1 MRKRALVLV
10 FLLAY
15 LFAITFGDT
24 YANQENEKQ
33 RWYEIKE
40 IDYEFDFEEKKL
52 SFYLTHEALIIE
64 DRANMEIKDG
74 RLYAKGGKSFRFG
87 SSVCLGD
94 SYGLEDGFLEFD
106 MLQKDNKGE
115 LVLGIRLQRVS
126 ATEDK
131 PGIWLSFKAGKLV
144 VGEKES
150 GITASID
157 IPVETNKVHK
167 YKINDNR
174 NEIEI
179 LIDDNV
185 VAKILYDAKGYLA
198 FTDKSDNVI
207 DSTEESKIYPT
218 GYFNII
224 PRDFYGY
231 LDNLKFRH
239 VEVDE
244 TLPEGP
250 MRDVDYSYWVASDD
264 LGRTTPTYDKVG
276 ELKED
281 KYVGIFYFICVTGAG
296 LKVQD
301 NTKIYLERGIDG
313 LKQYLETQGGEGYW
327 AEPYFGYYRNT
338 DAWVYRKHAYML
350 SAAGIDFIFIDISN
364 EPTFNEAH
372 TLLFDTWLQMRKEGF
387 KTPQIMFLTGD
398 TEGRLGAHMRQL
410 RRTVYSDE
418 NWEKY
423 EELFFKWEGKP
434 LIFGNPEGLTGD
446 MQALINEKFT
456 LRSSWAWK
464 DEDGY
469 WNWIMEYPQAKGRS
483 FEGVF
488 EQMAVTMG
496 HHPSASK
503 GRSFVSGKQP
513 NNGKED
519 FEFSSDTAR
528 YGLSFKQQ
536 FEYALEMD
544 PQVIM
549 ITGWNEWIAGKPT
562 GDELNYFANTP
573 VNGYTYVDQF
583 NPEFSR
589 DGEPMKIRD
598 GVGFGDNFYYQ
609 MVGYIRKFKGLN
621 EIEKAKN
628 QKTININGGMSQ
640 WDDIGPEFRDTIGD
654 TKFRNEP
661 SYDLDFR
668 YINNTGRNDFD
679 YAKVSQD
686 NENIYFM
693 VKTVNDIVHADGP
706 NWMNLFIDLDQSHK
720 TGWEGYDYIINRTGN
735 NGKCTIERFKNNSWD
750 FEKVGE
756 ARYTVNGQYMMVS
769 VPKKALGISDKAVS
783 FDFKWADNSTTS
795 GDVMQFMDL
804 GDAAPNDRFKFRYI
818 ASTSI
823 FDNLINTILI
833 IGGAVVLL
841 VVVSVIVFVLFRRR
855 KKRSMQFM

>member
-264 LGRTTPTYDKVG
+264 LGRTTLHMIK
-276 ELKED
+276 
-281 KYVGIFYFICVTGAG
+281 
-296 LKVQD
+296 
-301 NTKIYLERGIDG
+301 LE
-313 LKQYLETQGGEGYW
+313 K
-327 AEPYFGYYRNT
+327 
-338 DAWVYRKHAYML
+338 
-350 SAAGIDFIFIDISN
+350 
-364 EPTFNEAH
+364 
-372 TLLFDTWLQMRKEGF
+372 
-387 KTPQIMFLTGD
+387 
-398 TEGRLGAHMRQL
+398 
-410 RRTVYSDE
+410 
-418 NWEKY
+418 
-423 EELFFKWEGKP
+423 
-434 LIFGNPEGLTGD
+434 
-446 MQALINEKFT
+446 
-456 LRSSWAWK
+456 
-464 DEDGY
+464 
-469 WNWIMEYPQAKGRS
+469 
-483 FEGVF
+483 
-488 EQMAVTMG
+488 
-496 HHPSASK
+496 
-503 GRSFVSGKQP
+503 
-513 NNGKED
+513 
-519 FEFSSDTAR
+519 
-528 YGLSFKQQ
+528 
-536 FEYALEMD
+536 
-544 PQVIM
+544 
-549 ITGWNEWIAGKPT
+549 
-562 GDELNYFANTP
+562 
-573 VNGYTYVDQF
+573 
-583 NPEFSR
+583 
-589 DGEPMKIRD
+589 
-598 GVGFGDNFYYQ
+598 
-609 MVGYIRKFKGLN
+609 
-621 EIEKAKN
+621 
-628 QKTININGGMSQ
+628 
-640 WDDIGPEFRDTIGD
+640 
-654 TKFRNEP
+654 
-661 SYDLDFR
+661 
-668 YINNTGRNDFD
+668 
-679 YAKVSQD
+679 
-686 NENIYFM
+686 
-693 VKTVNDIVHADGP
+693 
-706 NWMNLFIDLDQSHK
+706 
-720 TGWEGYDYIINRTGN
+720 
-735 NGKCTIERFKNNSWD
+735 
-750 FEKVGE
+750 
-756 ARYTVNGQYMMVS
+756 
-769 VPKKALGISDKAVS
+769 
-783 FDFKWADNSTTS
+783 
-795 GDVMQFMDL
+795 
-804 GDAAPNDRFKFRYI
+804 
-818 ASTSI
+818 
-823 FDNLINTILI
+823 
-833 IGGAVVLL
+833 
-841 VVVSVIVFVLFRRR
+841 
-855 KKRSMQFM
+855 